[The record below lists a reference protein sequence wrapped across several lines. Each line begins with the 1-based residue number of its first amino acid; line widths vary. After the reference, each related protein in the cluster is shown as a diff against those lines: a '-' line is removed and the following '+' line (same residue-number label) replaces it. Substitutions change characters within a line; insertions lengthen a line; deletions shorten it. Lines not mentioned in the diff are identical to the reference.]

1 MRARLQPLFPNHIVN
16 DFTFEGIHRLQVIR
30 LAGIPHCVN
39 GIQGD
44 ITEVLTLALQETV
57 DIHNQMRTLAG
68 LLLYSQ
74 TSQLLQSI
82 NDFTITA
89 NKMFDVSIVISN
101 DLHGGAVITHAHLNV
116 TLIVGDIQ

>member
-1 MRARLQPLFPNHIVN
+1 MN

-30 LAGIPHCVN
+30 LAGILYCVN

-116 TLIVGDIQ
+116 ALIVGDIQ

>member
-30 LAGIPHCVN
+30 LAGILHCVN

-116 TLIVGDIQ
+116 ALIVGDIQ